1 MACELLRYVTLRC
14 IALFVETAL
23 NEYVHLR
30 CVISASL
37 DDKADI

>member
-23 NEYVHLR
+23 NEYVHL
-30 CVISASL
+30 SL